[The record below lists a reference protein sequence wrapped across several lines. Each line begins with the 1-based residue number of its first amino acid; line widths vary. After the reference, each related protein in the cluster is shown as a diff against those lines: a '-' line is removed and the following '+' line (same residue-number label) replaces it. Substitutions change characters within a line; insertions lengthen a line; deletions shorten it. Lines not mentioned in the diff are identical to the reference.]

1 MTMADLQ
8 QIDRSIGHSDIQLT
22 SITTRTTQRDD
33 RTPSCSGFRT
43 SVVLDVS
50 RVQLPTTAALP
61 VFTGGNRTIH
71 QRQPIRHV
79 YHAECLETAGEKQK
93 IRMSDPCYS
102 HLLLILLNYSYY
114 EVLRYE
120 SVHLSH
126 FYYFLKNNDYQ
137 INNKYCFS
145 ITAILSNSLLV
156 AVGRV
161 ATTPTNVA

>member
-1 MTMADLQ
+1 MDHVRRRRNADDSPAEAEMTMADLQ

-22 SITTRTTQRDD
+22 SITTRRTQRDSSD
-33 RTPSCSGFRT
+33 FRT

-61 VFTGGNRTIH
+61 VFTSGNRTIH

-126 FYYFLKNNDYQ
+126 SYYFKNAMIIRSTTN
-137 INNKYCFS
+137 
-145 ITAILSNSLLV
+145 TASPLSLSSPILY
-156 AVGRV
+156 
-161 ATTPTNVA
+161 